1 MGMRPRQHVLEEL
14 SRRAFHTA
22 FPAEWVVRD
31 QDQDYGLD
39 AQVQPFEYEEPACP
53 PFFAQLKATDSGQG
67 DSTGVTVKLA
77 TERLRQYLEAPH
89 PVMLVGFHAPT
100 GGIFFAWAHRLLH
113 TLSEDERSMWRYQ
126 KTVSL
131 RLELSLT
138 PAKAAELLEDV
149 RQFFRIRGGV
159 PRPPTVRLRLTLP
172 PADARRSSAVL
183 DSFAAWVS
191 GAQSR
196 VQLESEEAE
205 VCLDVTDDWAHV
217 RLRYASV
224 DITLPSFLPL
234 SPDADEAAAVV
245 KVVASMA
252 LSMAGLPRDAAT
264 LLVEAISEHARPD
277 GALAHILGQ
286 RAVWSV
292 LMTAKAAHEAFSA
305 AETLVARGLPSQALL
320 AVGAGR
326 TALQPQSDAQRYE
339 GEQRYRSILKRLLEQ
354 ARTPEYIGTLHY
366 NLANSLRVSGLY
378 RQAVTHYLAAAE
390 HAPAYLDRDYWWRE
404 TGGALLLRNCPRL
417 ARAYYEYACL
427 LSEDRLATGLL
438 ADSLLRLRRF
448 EAATGL
454 FSKWFVGNPDLDED
468 LFLRHLIVSTL
479 QDEFSGGPR
488 RMGLA
493 ERQAAAAY
501 KIEDPEL
508 QYQAL
513 HEALKLDP
521 LCEYAWHNYAILRS
535 ERQPEHKA
543 DWWLIA
549 ATLTGGRD
557 VETCVK
563 ALAALEEVEG
573 QTARLAKCA
582 LVVLAVRHHG
592 ERFFLAV
599 PRVLTPLPGQRPIR
613 EYVQHL
619 RKVAEAARDFFGRER
634 QGMTLRAP

>member
-14 SRRAFHTA
+14 SRRAFHAA

-113 TLSEDERSMWRYQ
+113 RLSEDERSMWRYQ

-138 PAKAAELLEDV
+138 PAKAAEFLEDV

-172 PADARRSSAVL
+172 PADASRSSAVL
-183 DSFAAWVS
+183 DSLAAWVS

-217 RLRYASV
+217 RLRYSSMDV
-224 DITLPSFLPL
+224 TLPSFLPH
-234 SPDADEAAAVV
+234 PPEVDEAAALV
-245 KVVASMA
+245 KVVAAIA
-252 LSMAGLPRDAAT
+252 LSMAGLHRDAAA
-264 LLVEAISEHARPD
+264 LLVDAISAHARPD
-277 GALAHILGQ
+277 GVLEHVLGLPV
-286 RAVWSV
+286 VWGV
-292 LMTAKAAHEAFSA
+292 LVTANASHEAFSA
-305 AETLVARGLPSQALL
+305 AETLVAQGLSSYALL
-320 AVGAGR
+320 AAAAGR
-326 TALQPQSDAQRYE
+326 AALLPQAEAQRYT
-339 GEQRYRSILKRLLEQ
+339 GEQRYRSILKSLLEQ
-354 ARTPEYIGTLHY
+354 ERAPECIGTLHY
-366 NLANSLRVSGLY
+366 NLANSLRETGFY

-390 HAPAYLDRDYWWRE
+390 HAPDYLARDYWWRE
-404 TGGALLLRNCPRL
+404 AGGALLLRNCLRL

-427 LSEDRLATGLL
+427 LSEDRLPTGLL
-438 ADSLLRLRRF
+438 ADTLFRLRRF
-448 EAATGL
+448 DAADEL
-454 FSKWFVGNPDLDED
+454 FSKWFVNNAELDED
-468 LFLRHLIVSTL
+468 LLLRHLIVSTL
-479 QDEFSGGPR
+479 QDEFGSGPR
-488 RMGLA
+488 RIGLA
-493 ERQAAAAY
+493 HRQAVAAY
-501 KIEDPEL
+501 KIKDPEL

-521 LCEYAWHNYAILRS
+521 LCEYAWNNYAALRS
-535 ERQPEHKA
+535 TRQPEHTA

-549 ATLTGGRD
+549 ATLTGWWD
-557 VETCVK
+557 VETCVR
-563 ALAALEEVEG
+563 AIAALEKVEL
-573 QTARLAKCA
+573 QIARFAKLA
-582 LVVLAVRHHG
+582 LVTLAVRHHG
-592 ERFFLAV
+592 ERFFLEV
-599 PRVLTPLPGQRPIR
+599 PRVVTAQPGQRPIR

-619 RKVAEAARDFFGRER
+619 RKVAETARDFFGGGR
-634 QGMTLRAP
+634 QAMTLRVL